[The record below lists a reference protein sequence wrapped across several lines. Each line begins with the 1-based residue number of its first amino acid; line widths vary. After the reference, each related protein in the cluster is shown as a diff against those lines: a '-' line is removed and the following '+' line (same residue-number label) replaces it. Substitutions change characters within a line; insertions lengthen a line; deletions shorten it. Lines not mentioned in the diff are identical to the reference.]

1 MKKFRKFM
9 VRALVAGA
17 LAFLIVP
24 FLIPEPNSGTMTNV
38 EAAGA
43 NAEFETLGG
52 LKVHLETQAYTGSCK
67 CQAPLIVLLHGFGAS
82 TYSWRKVIKPLGE
95 FGEVIAYDRPGFGF
109 TDRPTTWGDVNP
121 YGFEGNFNLIDSIIA
136 KHGNE
141 RKIVLVGH
149 SAGGQLAA
157 EYARLKPT
165 KVQGSILVDA
175 AILTTGG
182 GADGFDWFYQTP
194 QIQRLG
200 PILVSSIAKTGDD
213 LLRKSYFDQ
222 RNVTTEVYDG
232 YHQPLKVK
240 GWERAFWN
248 FATAP
253 RKNDLLNNLASIKTP
268 TLLISGEADTVVPV
282 SDQPKLKNQIPNSTL
297 VLIKK
302 AGHLPQEEQPED
314 FVAAFTNNFA
324 RLLG

>member
-1 MKKFRKFM
+1 M
-9 VRALVAGA
+9 VRALIAGVV
-17 LAFLIVP
+17 AFLVVP
-24 FLIPEPNSGTMTNV
+24 YLIPEPNSGTMTNV

-43 NAEFETLGG
+43 NAEFTKLDN
-52 LKVHLETQAYTGSCK
+52 LNVHIQTQHYTGACK
-67 CQAPLIVLLHGFGAS
+67 CKAPLIVLMHGFGAS
-82 TYSWRKVIKPLGE
+82 TFSWRKVIEPLGQ
-95 FGEVIAYDRPGFGF
+95 FGEVVSYDRPGFGF
-109 TDRPTTWGDVNP
+109 TERPTSWGKVNP
-121 YGFEGNFNLIDSIIA
+121 YGFEGNFKLLDAIIS
-136 KHGNE
+136 KYGQE
-141 RKIVLVGH
+141 RKVVLVGH

-157 EYARLKPT
+157 EYTRLNPE
-165 KVQGSILVDA
+165 KVQALVLVDA

-182 GADGFDWFYQTP
+182 SPDGLDLFYQIP

-200 PILVSSIAKTGDD
+200 PILVNSIAKTGDD

-222 RNVTTEVYDG
+222 RNVNTEVYDG

-253 RKNDLLNNLASIKTP
+253 RKNDLLNNLGKIKTP

-282 SDQPKLKNQIPNSTL
+282 ADEPKLNKRIPNSTL
-297 VLIKK
+297 VLIKQ
-302 AGHLPQEEQPED
+302 AGHLPQEEQPEA
-314 FVAAFTNNFA
+314 FVATFANNFA